1 MTGSELMKQTSSFV
15 SARDVEAYPSH
26 APLADGGV
34 LQYTRHRAV
43 TTRPQTRV
51 EGAVLGRLDLVLTT
65 REPPS
70 CFAGALPSVWHRA
83 RPLPF
88 FSHCLP
94 RGRETQVMR
103 CPSMLL

>member
-1 MTGSELMKQTSSFV
+1 MKWTSSVV

-51 EGAVLGRLDLVLTT
+51 EGAVLGRLAVYLSPADKSPRLT
-65 REPPS
+65 RRLS
-70 CFAGALPSVWHRA
+70 
-83 RPLPF
+83 
-88 FSHCLP
+88 
-94 RGRETQVMR
+94 
-103 CPSMLL
+103 